1 MVCLEIAC
9 GRKPVDPRAE
19 PSKVRLVEWVWDLY
33 GNGQLLEAADKRLGM
48 EFDEGQIKSLMV
60 VGLWCCHPDPT
71 SRPFIRQVIH
81 VLNFEA
87 SLPFLPS
94 KLPVPM
100 YVGPSMDLCK
110 FSNTS
115 SGFTRSKDQTQCSC
129 SSCSTNSSMSTGP
142 SKPLLYSSKA
152 EVELA
157 STMH

>member
-1 MVCLEIAC
+1 M
-9 GRKPVDPRAE
+9 
-19 PSKVRLVEWVWDLY
+19 WDLY
-33 GNGQLLEAADKRLGM
+33 GNGQLLEAIDKRLGM
-48 EFDEGQIKSLMV
+48 EFDEGQIRSLMV

-87 SLPFLPS
+87 SLPILPS

-100 YVGPSMDLCK
+100 YVRLSMDLCK
-110 FSNTS
+110 LSNTS
-115 SGFTRSKDQTQCSC
+115 SSFTRSKDRTQCSC
-129 SSCSTNSSMSTGP
+129 SSCSTNSSISTGL